1 MACPYREEFSL
12 ARRDDL
18 GDIDGNSSKDNNS
31 DENNN
36 NNNNHGTEVG
46 EG

>member
-12 ARRDDL
+12 ARRDDI
-18 GDIDGNSSKDNNS
+18 GDGNV
-31 DENNN
+31 NNN
-36 NNNNHGTEVG
+36 NSNNDNNPGTEVG